1 VIPRKLQLRNFMC
14 YREDVPPLEF
24 DGVNIACLSGENGA
38 GKSALLDALTW
49 ALWGEARL
57 RSDDDLIALGA
68 QEMEVDLVF
77 ALDGQDYR
85 VIRKRNKAKRGQSW
99 LDFQMRNN
107 GTWKAMS
114 AATLP
119 ETQRLIETTLRMGY
133 DTFANSAFLRQG
145 HADEFTRRKPA
156 ERKKVLAEILGLD
169 IYEGLE
175 AKAKER
181 VKTLDVQIK
190 VLEGQIVELEREAA
204 KRDYFAELVAQSEE
218 RVAQI
223 EEQIRLAEA
232 NWAEANDR
240 VQSLETLK
248 AQLEVYT
255 RQLEDL
261 RTDRAKL
268 ALIVEERGRKLAA
281 AREFLTRRDEILANI
296 AKLRE
301 AQAEVGRME
310 GLRSTFDTL
319 SERRNTCVS
328 ALDQARYQ
336 VEGDLRNVEGQL
348 SGLRDRAR
356 ERPKLETKLA
366 QLKAQL
372 GDDINLSGELE
383 ATRARRQDTQERLH
397 SANQLQLERGK
408 LQGQIDMRRNSLIG
422 TREELKRNLKKHA
435 EDLKDVDRWRVEL
448 GQAGTERMHLEHE
461 ERRLDAMRQ
470 TERESVEQAGA
481 LRAACSAAEAHGKE
495 INKKLAMLSEDLH
508 ACPLCGHELGENG
521 IAHIETEYEAQRQK
535 LRAEYSASKR
545 EAEQM
550 EARLTQV
557 RSEIKAL
564 ERLLATLPNV
574 AARIARLE
582 SELQNAEET
591 RRQQAEDQR
600 TLSDVELQ
608 LVKGDYEQG
617 IRAELARVEASL
629 SGLGDPETLNRD
641 LKRQD
646 ARITQLE
653 KQIDDQ
659 RETRRQIDQFTDQ
672 IARIERETPALHECE
687 EQRKQIEAKLRNDDY
702 GHAERAALATVDA
715 EIAVIGYSH
724 ELLAAARAEVKTLTP
739 WIDEERSLE
748 RAEERIANDDPVQVR
763 DLESL
768 ATSDQKIS
776 ALTEQTQ
783 ERQRQITGLVA
794 AIRQRDEAAGAVKA
808 YRSELEAIQNDR
820 SERRVSL
827 ARAEQSA
834 ANAITCREQ
843 RQALAARKSLF
854 EELTVAFG
862 KKGVQAL
869 LIETAIPE
877 IEREANAL
885 LSRMTDNQMH
895 LTFETQRDTKKG
907 DVSETLEI
915 KIADGLGTRDY
926 DAYSGG
932 ESFRVD
938 FAIRIALSK
947 LLARRAGAR
956 LETLVIDEGFGS
968 QDARGRERLV
978 EAITSVQSDFKQILV
993 VTHIQELKDMFPI
1006 QIEITKTEQGSV
1018 WAIG

>member
-1 VIPRKLQLRNFMC
+1 MIPRKLQLRNFMC

-49 ALWGEARL
+49 ALWGESRL

-175 AKAKER
+175 VKAKER

-204 KRDYFAELVAQSEE
+204 KRAHYAELVAQSEA
-218 RVAQI
+218 RAAQV
-223 EEQIRLAEA
+223 EEQVHAAEKTLAEA
-232 NWAEANDR
+232 NER
-240 VQSLETLK
+240 VQGLERLK
-248 AQLEVYT
+248 AQRDEYEK
-255 RQLEDL
+255 QLDRL
-261 RTDRAKL
+261 RNERNKL
-268 ALIVEERGRKLAA
+268 AQSVEERGRKLTA

-296 AKLRE
+296 AKLRAAE
-301 AQAEVGRME
+301 AEVERLE
-310 GLRSTFDTL
+310 GLRSLFDTL
-319 SERRNTCVS
+319 HVRRNTCVK
-328 ALDQARYQ
+328 ALDDARHQ
-336 VEGDLRNVEGQL
+336 IERELQKFEGQL
-348 SGLRDRAR
+348 SGLRDRAS
-356 ERPKLETKLA
+356 ERPKLEAKLA
-366 QLKAQL
+366 QLKAQI
-372 GDDINLSGELE
+372 GGETNLSDELE
-383 ATRARRQDTQERLH
+383 AVRARRQDIQERLR
-397 SANQLQLERGK
+397 SVRKLLPEREK
-408 LQGQIDMRRNSLIG
+408 LQGQIDLRRDSLVA
-422 TREELKRNLKKHA
+422 TREELKRRLKEYA
-435 EDLKDVDRWRVEL
+435 EQLKDVDRWRVEL
-448 GQAGTERMHLEHE
+448 GQVGTERMHLEQE
-461 ERRLDAMRQ
+461 ERRLAALRQ
-470 TERESVEQAGA
+470 TERESSERAGA
-481 LRAACSAAEAHGKE
+481 LRAACSAAEAQGKE
-495 INKKLAMLSEDLH
+495 INKKLAMLSDDVR
-508 ACPLCGHELGENG
+508 ACPLCGNELGHEG
-521 IAHIETEYEAQRQK
+521 ITHIETEYETQRQR
-535 LRAEYSASKR
+535 LREEYSASKR

-550 EARLTQV
+550 EIRLKQTRTEV
-557 RSEIKAL
+557 NAL
-564 ERLLATLPNV
+564 EQRLATLPNV

-582 SELQNAEET
+582 GDLQNAEEL
-591 RRQQAEDQR
+591 RGRQAEDQR

-617 IRAELARVEASL
+617 VRADLARVDAAL
-629 SGLGDPETLNRD
+629 RGFGDPDALDRD
-641 LKRQD
+641 LERQES
-646 ARITQLE
+646 RIKKLETQIGE
-653 KQIDDQ
+653 QSKIRSQIDVLTHD
-659 RETRRQIDQFTDQ
+659 
-672 IARIERETPALHECE
+672 IAQIERDTPALHEFE
-687 EQRKQIEAKLRNDDY
+687 ELVKQIETRLRSDDF
-702 GHAERAALATVDA
+702 GHAERAALAAVDA
-715 EIAVIGYSH
+715 EIAAVGYSH
-724 ELLAAARAEVKTLTP
+724 ELFAAARAEVKTLTP
-739 WIDEERSLE
+739 WIDEERMLE
-748 RAEERIANDDPVQVR
+748 RAEERIANDDPVQAR

-768 ATSDQKIS
+768 ACCDEEIA
-776 ALTEQTQ
+776 ALNAQLQRVQQ
-783 ERQRQITGLVA
+783 EVAGLVL
-794 AIRQRDEAAGAVKA
+794 AIRQRDEAAGELKV
-808 YRSELEAIQNDR
+808 YRRELEVVQQDR
-820 SERRVSL
+820 GEHRGLLV
-827 ARAEQSA
+827 RAEEAA